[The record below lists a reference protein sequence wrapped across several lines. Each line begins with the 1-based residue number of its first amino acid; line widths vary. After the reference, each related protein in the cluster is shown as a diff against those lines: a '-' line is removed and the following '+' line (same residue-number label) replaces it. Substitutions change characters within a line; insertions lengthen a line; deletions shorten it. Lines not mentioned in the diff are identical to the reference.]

1 MPVVAKAPPRETL
14 DQLAV
19 TLLQHASLLTR
30 LVFRHSQIGVSRSEA
45 GLLAKLE
52 AGPQQITAL
61 AAHEGLAQPTITRLV
76 ENLERRGW
84 VRRERGPEDRRVVR
98 VFLTDDGRRAMDE
111 VRARY
116 RPLLRESLQ
125 ALSAEQVAALGAATE
140 AMASLINELQK
151 EATR

>member
-1 MPVVAKAPPRETL
+1 MSEVANAPPAETL

-30 LVFRHSQIGVSRSEA
+30 LVFRRSQMGVSRSEA

-61 AAHEGLAQPTITRLV
+61 AAHEGLAQPTITRVV
-76 ENLERRGW
+76 ENLETRGW

-98 VFLTDDGRRAMDE
+98 VFLTDDGRRTIDE

-116 RPLLRESLQ
+116 RPLLRECLA
-125 ALSAEQVAALGAATE
+125 ALSAEQVADLDAATE

-151 EATR
+151 EARG

>member
-1 MPVVAKAPPRETL
+1 MTEVAKALSAETL

-19 TLLQHASLLTR
+19 TLLQQASLLTR
-30 LVFRHSQIGVSRSEA
+30 LVFRHAQVGVSRSEA

-52 AGPQQITAL
+52 GGPQQITAL

-76 ENLERRGW
+76 ENLETRGL

-98 VFLTDDGRRAMDE
+98 VFLTDDGRRAVDE
-111 VRARY
+111 IRARF
-116 RPLLRESLQ
+116 RPLLRECLA
-125 ALSAEQVAALGAATE
+125 ALSADQVADLEAATA

-151 EATR
+151 EATG

>member
-1 MPVVAKAPPRETL
+1 MTEVANAPAAETL

-30 LVFRHSQIGVSRSEA
+30 LVFRRSQMGVSRSEA

-61 AAHEGLAQPTITRLV
+61 AAHEGLAQPTITRVV
-76 ENLERRGW
+76 ENLETRGW

-98 VFLTDDGRRAMDE
+98 VFLTDDGRRTIDE

-116 RPLLRESLQ
+116 RPLLRECLA
-125 ALSAEQVAALGAATE
+125 ALSAEQVADLDAATE
-140 AMASLINELQK
+140 AMESLINELQK
-151 EATR
+151 QATG